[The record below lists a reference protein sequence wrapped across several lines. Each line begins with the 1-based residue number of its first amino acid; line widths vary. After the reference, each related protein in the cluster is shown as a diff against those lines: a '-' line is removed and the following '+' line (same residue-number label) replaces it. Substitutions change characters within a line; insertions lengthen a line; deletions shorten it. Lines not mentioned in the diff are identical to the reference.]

1 MSNDHPAPDVLV
13 VDDNSE
19 AAEDYARLI
28 SARSGL
34 EVIHTDNVDE
44 ALELC
49 RTNALKVLVLDQS
62 MPMRSGTDLYI
73 EIKVFDTNVRAIM
86 LTGEASR
93 AEIGAALGLGFKA
106 YVAKNN
112 IQDLP
117 EQVVRE
123 YAAYQLAAA
132 SIALS
137 NAQTPIFVRRTARF
151 SRDTVTYRLLR
162 AHLLSTS
169 HVLERDWQ
177 NIVTVHAGQTEST
190 KITASE
196 TRSVRLEDETTS
208 RLTSEFGLSAKHIA
222 SLGLKLGS
230 ELNTRFSSIT
240 STESSVTAE
249 TSRTF
254 TLPPEPSNPKSLHV
268 RLRRIQEAPVYARIR
283 VELTTA
289 CTCCGSNNILIF
301 EALVP
306 TGRTS
311 VRHKDVLSDGT
322 EKLYQ
327 IN

>member
-1 MSNDHPAPDVLV
+1 MSNSQPAPDVLV

-28 SARSGL
+28 NAKSGL
-34 EVIHTDNVDE
+34 EVIHTDSVDE

-49 RTNALKVLVLDQS
+49 VTNALKVLVLDQR
-62 MPMRSGTDLYI
+62 MPMRSGTDLYR
-73 EIKVFDTNVRAIM
+73 EIKKFDSNVRAIM

-93 AEIGAALGLGFKA
+93 AEIGEALSLGFKA

-123 YAAYQLAAA
+123 YSAYQLAAA

-137 NAQTPIFVRRTARF
+137 NAQAPIFVRRTTRF
-151 SRDTVTYRLLR
+151 SRDTVTYKLLR
-162 AHLLSTS
+162 THLLATD
-169 HVLERDWQ
+169 HIFEKDWQ
-177 NIVTVHAGQTEST
+177 NIATINAGQSETTKVTV
-190 KITASE
+190 SE
-196 TRSVRLEDETTS
+196 TRTVRLEDETTS
-208 RLTSEFGLSAKHIA
+208 RLTSEFGLTAKQIG

-230 ELNTRFSSIT
+230 ELNIRFSSVT
-240 STESSVTAE
+240 SKETSLTAE

-254 TLPPEPSNPKSLHV
+254 TLPSEPSNPKSLHV

-283 VELTTA
+283 VEFTTA

-301 EALVP
+301 EAFVP

-322 EKLYQ
+322 EKLHQ
-327 IN
+327 IS